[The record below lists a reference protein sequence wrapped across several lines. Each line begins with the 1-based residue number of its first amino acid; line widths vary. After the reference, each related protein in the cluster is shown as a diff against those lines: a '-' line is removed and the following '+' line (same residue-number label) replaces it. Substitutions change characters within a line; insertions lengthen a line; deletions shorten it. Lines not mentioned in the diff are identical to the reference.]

1 MVEAVRIIFNLIFK
15 ILMLFFLN
23 SLIISI
29 SLLGPHVSTSLFL
42 FKRSVGLIA
51 ENNFI
56 SSDFLFL

>member
-51 ENNFI
+51 
-56 SSDFLFL
+56 